1 MRESRYEEML
11 RLDGDE
17 NRLDNLAELK
27 QGLLEFENL
36 LEEDA
41 TLDEFL
47 QNIVLFTNSD
57 ENDGDRDRVQLMTIH
72 NSKGLEF
79 PYVFVC
85 GMNEGFFRAVT
96 RHDSCLKWI

>member
-1 MRESRYEEML
+1 ML

-27 QGLLEFENL
+27 QGLLEFENI

-57 ENDGDRDRVQLMTIH
+57 ESG
-72 NSKGLEF
+72 GLRTWRS
-79 PYVFVC
+79 PAPKMC
-85 GMNEGFFRAVT
+85 C
-96 RHDSCLKWI
+96 S